1 MNQFHGYEQL
11 INCSRQQILIIGN
24 EKTTY
29 KKTFPFGSTSLYFL
43 KDFPQEN
50 RQLRE
55 MSSRDVT
62 KFYTSVLLQTRRN
75 STQPGNVTPLKVT

>member
-1 MNQFHGYEQL
+1 MRKQP
-11 INCSRQQILIIGN
+11 
-24 EKTTY
+24 T
-29 KKTFPFGSTSLYFL
+29 KKLSFLVQPLCIFL
-43 KDFPQEN
+43 KDFPQEK